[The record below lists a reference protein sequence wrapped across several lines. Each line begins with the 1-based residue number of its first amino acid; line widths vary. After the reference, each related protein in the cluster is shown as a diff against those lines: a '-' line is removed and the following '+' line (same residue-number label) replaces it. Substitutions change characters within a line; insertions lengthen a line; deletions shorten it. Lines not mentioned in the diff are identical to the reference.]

1 VQLVVLAAGHGRRFG
16 GLKQLAPVGPGG
28 EAIMDYTAQDAL
40 EAGFETVVLVVRE
53 EVREELLDH
62 TARYW
67 PPELEV
73 TPVLQGPVAGT
84 AQAVASA
91 APVVSGPFGVANA
104 DDLYGPAALALL
116 AGELAELSRLD
127 RATHSIVGY
136 RLADTILTDAPVTR
150 GVCETSPEGELVR
163 VAELEVRRESG
174 GFRARPIGS
183 AADWSA
189 DPGEAL
195 TGDEV
200 VSMNLWGLAPS
211 IFGHLEA
218 ALDAFDPET
227 APHPPGKPA
236 ELLLPVVVGDLVGR
250 RAARVRVRRAEGRCI
265 GITHPDD
272 LPIVREMV
280 ATERGEEAGR

>member
-28 EAIMDYTAQDAL
+28 EAIMDYTARDAL
-40 EAGFETVVLVVRE
+40 EAGFEEVVLIVRE
-53 EVREELLDH
+53 EVREELLEH

-67 PPELEV
+67 PAELGV
-73 TPVLQGPVAGT
+73 TPVVQGPVAGT

-91 APVVSGPFGVANA
+91 APAVSGPFGVANA

-116 AGELAELSRLD
+116 AGELRRIEPG
-127 RATHSIVGY
+127 THSIVGY
-136 RLADTILTDAPVTR
+136 RLADTVLTDAPVTR
-150 GVCETSPEGELVR
+150 GVCETSPAGELVR
-163 VAELEVRRESG
+163 VAELEVRREGG
-174 GFRARPIGS
+174 GFRGRPIGS
-183 AADWSA
+183 AADWTV

-227 APHPPGKPA
+227 VPHPPGKPA
-236 ELLLPVVVGDLVGR
+236 ELLLPVVVGDLVDRG
-250 RAARVRVRRAEGRCI
+250 AARVRVRRAEGRCI

-280 ATERGEEAGR
+280 ATERGEPAGG